1 MTEVHP
7 YLNAHFALIKRQNPY
22 KREAWLISEHNRS
35 FAHWFKEKVMNDL
48 SNKTHNVF
56 NMSANDAGNSSEKK
70 KTRGVT
76 TGQSLTSEELEKL
89 HIEFDDLG
97 QPTGFYKSKFATDM
111 GVLVRNI
118 KITYQSWKKNTWKLD
133 DDKQKIILKILSGAL
148 KEFRSRLTRTYIT
161 KTLKPKEGEIIG
173 DSPVGKYKAI
183 TNEIWEEFKKQRMDK
198 RFLVISAKARASQ
211 RMNLHPH
218 YLGRAGYTGKKEKW
232 YKEELAQALTGE
244 QLDNHDSDPTLS
256 QESVTLVDE
265 RFSDRGYLWI
275 KAHTPPSTCRPPPR
289 IQDVTEKFWVW
300 KEKEQKGE
308 FIPTRF
314 EDALTKALGKPE
326 HNGRTRGVGRHVGLQ
341 TYFGRPTSRGSNGKI
356 YTEDDMRLLMEKV
369 KSETKEEVKREA
381 MEEMNAMMEKK
392 WAEFMG
398 KTASVNQN
406 VVASA
411 EYSLSH
417 RQEESS
423 SHSTHYTD
431 PFVKLKESVHCRLAV
446 YMNGELIIVAEGMV
460 SPWVKGKTV
469 HNKPLSMENAHVS
482 IDSVIRADAPLPL
495 PWNGFTNVGEAEGS
509 FSQWP
514 KSLIL
519 MGNEVMWVEQ
529 IKGKDIAQGEEQ
541 DIRPLNVIEVDGLDH
556 YCQALEKKLCSF
568 PKDEVI
574 KMVIDESVYNYKE
587 GNTVSYLTIVEI
599 RQMFRN
605 QWLNVVVLQI
615 WGSFLYQCATEIEA
629 ANVVGFM
636 CPVKLLDYMHNT
648 RQCEDYIM
656 HVMKIQEGKKYIM
669 GAFYEGNHW
678 MLIVICL
685 ELNTMYIL
693 DSQQRTQK
701 KLSIK
706 GRLKAAW
713 LLRCVN
719 GGRRNFAKKNNQLQI
734 KVIECP
740 QQPEHYECG
749 YYVMKWMYNITFY
762 YSKGNEEQFEKIIGD
777 STMSLEDMN
786 EVKEVWATKCLE
798 NM

>member
-1 MTEVHP
+1 
-7 YLNAHFALIKRQNPY
+7 
-22 KREAWLISEHNRS
+22 
-35 FAHWFKEKVMNDL
+35 
-48 SNKTHNVF
+48 VF
-56 NMSANDAGNSSEKK
+56 NMTANDAGNSSEKK

-76 TGQSLTSEELEKL
+76 TGQSLTCEELEKL

-118 KITYQSWKKNTWKLD
+118 KITYQSWKKVPWGEKETLWKDAKNTWKLD

-161 KTLKPKEGEIIG
+161 KTLKPKEGKIIG

-198 RFLVISAKARASQ
+198 RFL
-211 RMNLHPH
+211 
-218 YLGRAGYTGKKEKW
+218 
-232 YKEELAQALTGE
+232 
-244 QLDNHDSDPTLS
+244 
-256 QESVTLVDE
+256 
-265 RFSDRGYLWI
+265 
-275 KAHTPPSTCRPPPR
+275 
-289 IQDVTEKFWVW
+289 WVW

-381 MEEMNAMMEKK
+381 MKEMNAMMEKK

-411 EYSLSH
+411 ECSLSH

-482 IDSVIRADAPLPL
+482 IDSVIRADAPFPL

-519 MGNEVMWVEQ
+519 MGNEVKSSNEKKRKDEAKYTREYANKAQ
-529 IKGKDIAQGEEQ
+529 KLIKGKDIAQGEEQ
-541 DIRPLNVIEVDGLDH
+541 DIRPLNLIEVDGLDH

-599 RQMFRN
+599 RQMFRS

-615 WGSFLYQCATEIEA
+615 W
-629 ANVVGFM
+629 
-636 CPVKLLDYMHNT
+636 
-648 RQCEDYIM
+648 
-656 HVMKIQEGKKYIM
+656 
-669 GAFYEGNHW
+669 
-678 MLIVICL
+678 
-685 ELNTMYIL
+685 
-693 DSQQRTQK
+693 
-701 KLSIK
+701 
-706 GRLKAAW
+706 
-713 LLRCVN
+713 
-719 GGRRNFAKKNNQLQI
+719 GRRNFAKKNNQLQI